1 MNLPRSQRS
10 TSSASSSKKLGRRK
24 SGSDSSSPAE
34 TATSKS
40 SVKPFAPDLSAE
52 QVALRAYFIG
62 ERRRSLGI
70 HGDETSDW
78 IAAETQLRA
87 ELKAK

>member
-10 TSSASSSKKLGRRK
+10 TSSPSPSKKLGGRK
-24 SGSDSSSPAE
+24 SGSASSSRAE
-34 TATSKS
+34 TGTRKL
-40 SVKPFAPDLSAE
+40 SVKAAAPHLSAE

-78 IAAETQLRA
+78 IAAETQLLA